1 MHLEIEKLQCCIYNR
16 WAGLFPPV
24 ESDASASAVVYT
36 TDTDQTLLIGIARRE
51 MHLPYCHFPLQIP
64 FPRNLIARLTEP
76 AFYVLFL
83 VIDVV
88 VVDFISHL

>member
-1 MHLEIEKLQCCIYNR
+1 MRLEIEKLLHCCIYNT

-24 ESDASASAVVYT
+24 ESDARASAFVYT
-36 TDTDQTLLIGIARRE
+36 TDTDTDQTLLIGIARRE

-76 AFYVLFL
+76 AFFFFFFFL
-83 VIDVV
+83 NLCSDR
-88 VVDFISHL
+88 